1 MEPTTGASTR
11 AAILIACGLL
21 SGASLFA
28 SQGAA
33 AVVTKVA
40 DGFATR
46 MLADGTPANH
56 VSRAKAGDD
65 VIYWVQL
72 QDLPVGRIKFR
83 CVIKYG
89 AETIVD
95 ESEISEQ
102 TEPEGYSICGL
113 DTDSRDFEEGA
124 YSFAVYLEAEKLGE
138 GSIMIEKRS
147 FFGKVSVFR
156 QFKWAMGGLAGII
169 LAIFW
174 IRKKLAGDH
183 EGAAAVFRSKS
194 AAPPA
199 GGPVV
204 IGSRVDDGGHSQEV
218 AAAQAKSSSEAEEL
232 RKCGIQYQALIAQAD
247 KSKGV
252 EAGRRYLSLLL
263 KARNDTEAL
272 KVFKECVAAD
282 PAFRL
287 AQAEEVLPL
296 AKAARAASDPQ
307 AAVAA
312 LRGFDK
318 AYPGNAQIPDVYVFT
333 AKLMAEDLRN
343 KEMAKKILE
352 HVLLKYPGHHLAQEA
367 KRYLQ
372 SMPQSG

>member
-1 MEPTTGASTR
+1 MEPRTGARTR

-21 SGASLFA
+21 SVASLFA

-33 AVVTKVA
+33 AASKIA

-46 MLADGTPANH
+46 TLNDGSPGNR

-65 VIYWVQL
+65 VIYWIQSN
-72 QDLPVGRIKFR
+72 DLPIGRIKFR

-102 TEPEGYSICGL
+102 TEPDGYLNCGL

-124 YSFAVYLEAEKLGE
+124 YTFAVYLETEKLGE
-138 GSIMIEKRS
+138 GSIAIEKRS
-147 FFGKVSVFR
+147 FFGKVSVYR
-156 QFKWAMGGLAGII
+156 QFKWALGALAGII
-169 LAIFW
+169 VAVYW
-174 IRKKLAGDH
+174 VRKKLAGDH
-183 EGAAAVFRSKS
+183 EGAAAIFRSKS
-194 AAPPA
+194 AVPPS
-199 GGPVV
+199 GDPVV
-204 IGSRVDDGGHSQEV
+204 IGSRVADGGHSQEV
-218 AAAQAKSSSEAEEL
+218 AAAQAKSAGEADEL
-232 RKCGIQYQALIAQAD
+232 RKCAAQYQALIAQAD
-247 KSKGV
+247 KSKAV

-263 KARNDTEAL
+263 KARNDAEAL

-282 PAFRL
+282 PAFRP
-287 AQAEEVLPL
+287 AQPEEVLPL

-343 KEMAKKILE
+343 PAMAKKILE

-372 SMPQSG
+372 SMPPAG